1 MILCVKNVFHV
12 PKNGSIGAFCNTK
25 NLFVVLTL
33 KGLLKAF
40 FYNNFAFFGRYQ
52 VLDTLSILSNVEA
65 YHTRLVSSETVE
77 AQSEM
82 LELSWTLTFTVN
94 TLGLV
99 RKVNIYTDTTCILP
113 SILP

>member
-65 YHTRLVSSETVE
+65 YHTRL
-77 AQSEM
+77 
-82 LELSWTLTFTVN
+82 SWTLTFTVN
-94 TLGLV
+94 TLGLDP
-99 RKVNIYTDTTCILP
+99 KVNTYTDTTCILP
-113 SILP
+113 SLLP